1 MKKLSDY
8 QGDEAIELWADLMEP
23 MAIILG
29 DDKVQKVVTSGKPP
43 MIIAKEVLK
52 AHRKEAVEILL
63 RIDPEPID
71 GLNLI
76 LRLVALI
83 TDIGKNAE
91 VRGFFGFAEQAKTDS
106 ESGGSATENT
116 EVAGK

>member
-1 MKKLSDY
+1 MAASA
-8 QGDEAIELWADLMEP
+8 EAQPAPRGPAEKMEV
-23 MAIILG
+23 MNMENA
-29 DDKVQKVVTSGKPP
+29 VTGKTLIGEIVNQHP
-43 MIIAKEVLK
+43 
-52 AHRKEAVEILL
+52 EAVEILL

-83 TDIGKNAE
+83 TDIGKNNE
-91 VRGFFGFAEQAKTDS
+91 VRGFFGYAEQAKTDS